1 MHEFARVTSKGLS
14 TVDIR
19 TMRSFV
25 AIVQTGSITHAAEEL
40 HVSQPALSRRIIEL
54 ERELSCTLL
63 DRKGRSATPTAE
75 GRLLYSRAQELID
88 LVEKT
93 EAEIK
98 HPDLAQG
105 EVRISCSETPAT
117 ALIARVVKE
126 LTATHPGITVK
137 FRSESSD
144 DVTEHLSRG
153 IADFGIVVGPA
164 RTDDFH
170 IIGLPDIDTWGA
182 LLPGEHP
189 LATRHHISP
198 NDLLG
203 EPLILPEKILAQQR
217 LCDWMGTSIDKLD
230 VRGTYNLLYTG
241 TLLVR
246 AGVGIALCLAGIAD
260 TSADSGLVFVPFAPS
275 LTSRVEFIWSRT
287 HRLSPA
293 GAAFLECVQ
302 RHACGEERGR

>member
-40 HVSQPALSRRIIEL
+40 HVSQPALSRQIIEL
-54 ERELSCTLL
+54 ERELSCALL

-117 ALIARVVKE
+117 ALIARVVKQ

-182 LLPGEHP
+182 LLPREHP

-198 NDLLG
+198 TDLLG
-203 EPLILPEKILAQQR
+203 EPSSCPRRSSPSSAFATGWTRPSTSSTCAGPITCCTPARCSCEQGWASR
-217 LCDWMGTSIDKLD
+217 FAWRASPTPARTRDSSLC
-230 VRGTYNLLYTG
+230 
-241 TLLVR
+241 
-246 AGVGIALCLAGIAD
+246 
-260 TSADSGLVFVPFAPS
+260 PS
-275 LTSRVEFIWSRT
+275 P
-287 HRLSPA
+287 PA
-293 GAAFLECVQ
+293 
-302 RHACGEERGR
+302 